1 MLAYLLKMKR
11 ASPPAVRWLI
21 AGLLLAAGSTAAA
34 ALWVLWLPDVS
45 GLKTRPPA
53 TTAYIELRKRQ
64 AAAKG
69 RKLDLRWAWVPAGA
83 ISENLKRAVV
93 TAEDDEFWRH
103 DGVDWAA
110 IRAAYERN
118 RKAGRFAAGG
128 STITMQLARNLYLSP
143 SKNPLRKAK
152 EILIARRLERE
163 LGKRRVL
170 ELYLNVVEWGK
181 GVFGCEA
188 AARAYFGKAC
198 ADLTHEEAVAMAV
211 VLPNPR
217 RWNPAKRGPYVERNS
232 ARIMGRMAAAD
243 RERAAAA
250 GEAASAHAEAESE
263 ADAEL
268 DAGADDDSIIEPEI
282 YSASTT
288 VNSSTGSVPGEN
300 GRKPPMLE

>member
-1 MLAYLLKMKR
+1 MKR
-11 ASPPAVRWLI
+11 ASPPVLR
-21 AGLLLAAGSTAAA
+21 LLLLSAFLAGVCA
-34 ALWVLWLPDVS
+34 ALWVVWLPDVKP
-45 GLKTRPPA
+45 LKKRPPA
-53 TTAYIELRKRQ
+53 TTAYIELRKKQ

-69 RKLDLRWAWVPAGA
+69 RKLDLRWTWVASDA

-163 LGKRRVL
+163 LGKRRIL

-188 AARAYFGKAC
+188 AARAYFGKSC
-198 ADLTHEEAVAMAV
+198 AELTSDEAVAMAV

-217 RWNPAKRGPYVERNS
+217 RWDPAKRGVYVERNS
-232 ARIMGRMAAAD
+232 KRIIDRMMAAD
-243 RERAAAA
+243 RARA
-250 GEAASAHAEAESE
+250 E
-263 ADAEL
+263 ADAE
-268 DAGADDDSIIEPEI
+268 DDETLVEPEV
-282 YSASTT
+282 YSGSTT
-288 VNSSTGSVPGEN
+288 VNSSTGSFESDQGK
-300 GRKPPMLE
+300 KPITEE

>member
-1 MLAYLLKMKR
+1 MNP
-11 ASPPAVRWLI
+11 ASPPRLVR
-21 AGLLLAAGSTAAA
+21 LLLAGLAAASTCAFLA
-34 ALWVLWLPDVS
+34 ALWVVWLPDVS
-45 GLKTRPPA
+45 PLKKSPPA
-53 TTAYIELRKRQ
+53 TTAYIELRKKQ
-64 AAAKG
+64 AKAKG
-69 RKLDLRWAWVPAGA
+69 RKLDLRWTWVPSGA
-83 ISENLKRAVV
+83 ISEDLKRAVV

-103 DGVDWAA
+103 DGVDWDA

-188 AARAYFGKAC
+188 AARVYFQKSC
-198 ADLTHEEAVAMAV
+198 ADLSYEEAVAMAV

-217 RWNPAKRGPYVERNS
+217 RWSPAKRGPYVERNS
-232 ARIMGRMAAAD
+232 ARIMGRIAAAD
-243 RERAAAA
+243 RARAAAA
-250 GEAASAHAEAESE
+250 GEPPAETPAGDA
-263 ADAEL
+263 ADAAGP
-268 DAGADDDSIIEPEI
+268 DATEDPGEDDDAIVEPEV
-282 YSASTT
+282 YSGSTT
-288 VNSSTGSVPGEN
+288 VNSSTGSALGE
-300 GRKPPMLE
+300 

>member
-1 MLAYLLKMKR
+1 MLAYPPKMIR
-11 ASPPAVRWLI
+11 ARPSPLFLVITAL
-21 AGLLLAAGSTAAA
+21 GLFAASAC
-34 ALWVLWLPDVS
+34 LWVVWLPDVRA
-45 GLKTRPPA
+45 LKKRPPS
-53 TTAYIELRKRQ
+53 TTAYIELRRRQ
-64 AAAKG
+64 ALAKG
-69 RKLDLRWAWVPAGA
+69 RKLDLRWTWVDSAA

-103 DGVDWAA
+103 DGVDWNA

-163 LGKRRVL
+163 LGKRRIL

-188 AARAYFGKAC
+188 AARVYFAKSC
-198 ADLTHEEAVAMAV
+198 ADLTPEEAVAMAV

-217 RWNPAKRGPYVERNS
+217 RWDPAKRGKYVERNS
-232 ARIMGRMAAAD
+232 ARIIGRMMAAD
-243 RERAAAA
+243 RARA
-250 GEAASAHAEAESE
+250 E
-263 ADAEL
+263 ADA
-268 DAGADDDSIIEPEI
+268 DDDETILPEVQ
-282 YSASTT
+282 SGSTT
-288 VNSSTGSVPGEN
+288 VNSSTGSAPSEN
-300 GRKPPMLE
+300 GKKPEMLE